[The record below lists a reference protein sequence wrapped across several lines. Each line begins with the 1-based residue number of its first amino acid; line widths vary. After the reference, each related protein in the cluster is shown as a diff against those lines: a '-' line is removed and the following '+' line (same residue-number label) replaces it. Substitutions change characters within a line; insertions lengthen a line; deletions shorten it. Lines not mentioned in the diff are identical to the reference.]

1 MIDSLTRFIAQSR
14 QIFLSLVLLDGL
26 MLCLH
31 LLFGRSNGFFHLD
44 LERNLPTF
52 YQSLK
57 LLVFGVIFLLL
68 IWQKKLKKNNKKF
81 LLPLSVFMIALG
93 FDELFEIHEN
103 IYRIFDKIKWL
114 QPSKIVDTSLK
125 VGYRSS
131 LWVLYYLPII
141 ILVMLWGAY
150 WFKRFKTT
158 MKKNAK
164 LIGASIFLLIGII
177 GAEVLGSSGL
187 YSDQTYFWFVSIEET
202 SEMLFATVLILIG
215 CRVVERQVA
224 EK

>member
-1 MIDSLTRFIAQSR
+1 
-14 QIFLSLVLLDGL
+14 
-26 MLCLH
+26 
-31 LLFGRSNGFFHLD
+31 
-44 LERNLPTF
+44 
-52 YQSLK
+52 
-57 LLVFGVIFLLL
+57 
-68 IWQKKLKKNNKKF
+68 
-81 LLPLSVFMIALG
+81 MIALG

-164 LIGASIFLLIGII
+164 LIGASIVLLIGII

-187 YSDQTYFWFVSIEET
+187 YSDQAYFWFASIEET

-215 CRVVERQVA
+215 CRVVEKQVA